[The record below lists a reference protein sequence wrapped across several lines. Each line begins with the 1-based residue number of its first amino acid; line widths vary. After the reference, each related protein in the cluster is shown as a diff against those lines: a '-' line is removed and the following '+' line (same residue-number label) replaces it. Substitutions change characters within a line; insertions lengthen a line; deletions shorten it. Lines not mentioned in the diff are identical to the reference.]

1 MGEKHVKEIVKEL
14 QNEVLHPELIQ
25 DNKIHFSCNN
35 EIYRVRMP
43 NQLELIE
50 ADRRKNAKQIELI
63 NQDNTITLFN
73 LKKVLKKK
81 HGVDIEAME
90 KDVLKIEEKI
100 LLVYEHMSKKHDD
113 DLKGIEADKK
123 EYDEIM
129 DERMVVIEEISIRT
143 APSIDVQSD
152 NFYMHYLTY
161 ACTEKN
167 REVEN
172 DIVWEKPWVSFEE
185 YLSSDDSNVKFFAMG
200 HLTKLIMKARQ

>member
-1 MGEKHVKEIVKEL
+1 MGIKKVNEVIKEL

-25 DNKIHFSCNN
+25 DNKIHFSCDN

-43 NQLELIE
+43 NQLELLE

-90 KDVLKIEEKI
+90 KELLKLEEKTMLI
-100 LLVYEHMSKKHDD
+100 YERMAKKPDE
-113 DLKGIEADKK
+113 DLKGLEADKK
-123 EYDEIM
+123 ACDEIM
-129 DERMVVIEEISIRT
+129 DERMVIIEEISIRT

-172 DIVWEKPWVSFEE
+172 DILWEKPWVSFDE
-185 YLSSDDSNVKFFAMG
+185 YLTSDDSNVKFFAMG
-200 HLTKLIMKARQ
+200 HLTQLIMKARQ